1 MSCFNC
7 CVELTECEDSTKY
20 KRPNQLSNNLQ
31 NRKWSP
37 ESGKPN
43 ISIMQA
49 LEDICDGEVS
59 LAKLKIHSSRVV
71 CHECQVYLRQA
82 INKKCEV
89 DRSMK
94 QLISI
99 TDKVSNEQRSQYYTS
114 DVFTD
119 KPGQCWSCFCQ
130 FKEGDNK
137 KKRMN
142 MSTEL
147 VDGLNVMEGIESLL
161 GEKADSLFGLYPRAV
176 YICKDCFNLLRHV
189 IKSQCVFESYL
200 TTFNSQTNE
209 NSTFSKLCRGE
220 ILDTND
226 DSVVIEDSAL
236 LIAEKIDEQA
246 PANDDSQTTDKG
258 GVDEVE
264 IENDGSQEDLLRQ
277 DCHTQDIYVSDRLD
291 DHSKH
296 TTEVEGHE
304 GDQSVEYHVH
314 GDSETT
320 DVIHM
325 ARAILTSKS
334 SSGETHSGEQKVLE
348 NERHSSVSL
357 DAVQM
362 NVVDYQPDSHHSSI
376 LKNPSDIE
384 CIQTMEYLNKIE
396 EQQSNDSEV
405 DQIVSNSGDFKR
417 TGSRKVRIV
426 VDFQKKQIGTVQS
439 EDDNMPANKRQK
451 MDSNLMERDP
461 DNDWVLYRD
470 PGDFKSVI
478 IQMIFAEAGVA
489 YQEMALEAYSAVIGT
504 PEEFPNPSCSV
515 LRRGTLKLSATPVIC
530 KYLAQQFDLYPANVH
545 AQLQAEQIC
554 SNCHDFI
561 TEAELHQHLP
571 SNNLQQE
578 SLSLFQTV
586 RLPPWLKYFE
596 HLVSAGN
603 SVCRYL
609 FDDKLS
615 YADLVLYHA
624 IRYAERFPAVNN
636 TAGCVQKLRLF
647 KREIDSRP
655 CAATFPHT

>member
-71 CHECQVYLRQA
+71 CHG
-82 INKKCEV
+82 
-89 DRSMK
+89 
-94 QLISI
+94 
-99 TDKVSNEQRSQYYTS
+99 

-161 GEKADSLFGLYPRAV
+161 GEKADSLFGLY
-176 YICKDCFNLLRHV
+176 
-189 IKSQCVFESYL
+189 
-200 TTFNSQTNE
+200 
-209 NSTFSKLCRGE
+209 
-220 ILDTND
+220 
-226 DSVVIEDSAL
+226 
-236 LIAEKIDEQA
+236 
-246 PANDDSQTTDKG
+246 
-258 GVDEVE
+258 
-264 IENDGSQEDLLRQ
+264 
-277 DCHTQDIYVSDRLD
+277 
-291 DHSKH
+291 
-296 TTEVEGHE
+296 
-304 GDQSVEYHVH
+304 SVE
-314 GDSETT
+314 
-320 DVIHM
+320 
-325 ARAILTSKS
+325 
-334 SSGETHSGEQKVLE
+334 
-348 NERHSSVSL
+348 
-357 DAVQM
+357 
-362 NVVDYQPDSHHSSI
+362 
-376 LKNPSDIE
+376 
-384 CIQTMEYLNKIE
+384 
-396 EQQSNDSEV
+396 
-405 DQIVSNSGDFKR
+405 
-417 TGSRKVRIV
+417 
-426 VDFQKKQIGTVQS
+426 KKQIGTVQS

-561 TEAELHQHLP
+561 TE
-571 SNNLQQE
+571 
-578 SLSLFQTV
+578 
-586 RLPPWLKYFE
+586 
-596 HLVSAGN
+596 G
-603 SVCRYL
+603 
-609 FDDKLS
+609 
-615 YADLVLYHA
+615 
-624 IRYAERFPAVNN
+624 
-636 TAGCVQKLRLF
+636 
-647 KREIDSRP
+647 IDSE
-655 CAATFPHT
+655 